1 MNRYPNRWP
10 KSFFRSISIWVL
22 FPNNTTK
29 PNPSPIWDHPLE
41 HLVEGITRIW
51 DNPDRKEKPRW
62 GTWKHRVYDRYHVFM
77 GLIFWVWGIGTHV
90 FFFGIKLSMC
100 FYEEEK
106 KEKEWRRRKKKWLL
120 EWVCEE
126 ERKKEKKKKAVEWVY
141 EEERREKVRRRKKKV
156 RTQLL
161 FDRGS
166 QKCVCIYKN
175 TIIAQFP

>member
-106 KEKEWRRRKKKWLL
+106 KEKEWRRRKKNGCWSEFAKKK
-120 EWVCEE
+120 
-126 ERKKEKKKKAVEWVY
+126 ERKKKKKSHWVSLWRRKERKSKEKKKKGKDATSLWPWVP
-141 EEERREKVRRRKKKV
+141 EM
-156 RTQLL
+156 
-161 FDRGS
+161 
-166 QKCVCIYKN
+166 CVYL
-175 TIIAQFP
+175 

>member
-51 DNPDRKEKPRW
+51 DNLDRKEKPRW

-90 FFFGIKLSMC
+90 FFFWDKVIHVFLWRRKERKRM
-100 FYEEEK
+100 K
-106 KEKEWRRRKKKWLL
+106 KKKKKMAVGVSLRRRKK
-120 EWVCEE
+120 
-126 ERKKEKKKKAVEWVY
+126 ERKKKKAVEWVY